1 MALNIRKVGEV
12 ADGSVTTQK
21 LADGAVTN
29 VKVDS
34 LNISKLDTSGADFDS
49 VGSLKENVVDSPEL
63 KDGGVVEGTIAALA
77 ISTEKLKANAV
88 TLAKADDDIKVSHF
102 AGDETEASVTGVTE
116 VDKKECSFP
125 KKTGY
130 AGNKIRFIA
139 TLKTN
144 DALKTASIK
153 VYVDA
158 EANARATYTSTSL
171 VYELIGGDIDI
182 SDLGI
187 GTHKITLKMV
197 SDAAD
202 GIAYNDMWDVLLIK

>member
-1 MALNIRKVGEV
+1 MALNIRRVGEV
-12 ADGSVTTQK
+12 ADGSVTTEK

-29 VKVDS
+29 VKVNNLD
-34 LNISKLDTSGADFDS
+34 ISKLNTSAADFDS
-49 VGSLKENVVDSPEL
+49 TGNLKENVVDSVEL
-63 KDGGVVEGTIAALA
+63 KDGGVLEGKIAALA
-77 ISTEKLKANAV
+77 ISTGKLKDNV
-88 TLAKADDDIKVSHF
+88 ITLAKANDDIKVSHF
-102 AGDETEASVTGVTE
+102 AGDETEASVTGITE
-116 VDKKECSFP
+116 VDTKECSFP

-158 EANARATYTSTSL
+158 EAIARATYTSTAIA
-171 VYELIGGDIDI
+171 YELVGGDIDI
-182 SDLGI
+182 SDLGT
-187 GTHKITLKMV
+187 GTHKITVKML

>member
-12 ADGSVTTQK
+12 ADGAVTTEK

-34 LNISKLDTSGADFDS
+34 VNISKLDTTNADFDS
-49 VGSLKENVVDSPEL
+49 AGSLKANVVDSTEL
-63 KDGGVVEGTIAALA
+63 KDGGIVESKIAALA
-77 ISTEKLKANAV
+77 ISTGKLKDNV
-88 TLAKADDDIKVSHF
+88 ITLAKANDDIKVSHF
-102 AGDETEASVTGVTE
+102 AGDETEASVTGITE
-116 VDKKECSFP
+116 VAKKECSFP

-158 EANARATYTSTSL
+158 EEAARATYTSTSL
-171 VYELIGGDIDI
+171 TYELVGGDIDI

-187 GTHKITLKMV
+187 GTHKITLKLV